1 MMRVLYFTR
10 DFNAHDQRFTNALAN
25 TSHEVFLLRLESQPF
40 TLLPRQ
46 IAPGVEEVNWA
57 GGNEPFS
64 WSKTMDYVK
73 DLKRVIAE
81 VKPDVIHAGPVH
93 TCAYL
98 AALAGFKQL
107 VTMSWASDIL
117 HEVKY
122 DQTLARTARY
132 ALKRTSVLVGDCQAM
147 ANMAV
152 ETYHFPKDRIVLFP
166 WGVDLELFKP
176 NGVPYMRSELGWKD
190 AFVFL
195 CLRSWEPVYGV
206 DLVVEA
212 FARAVQEIPDLR
224 LLLYGSG
231 SQKEVI
237 RDMISH
243 YALEEKVYQG
253 GKVSNAD
260 LPAVYRSADVY
271 LTAAHSDGSSVSLME
286 ALACGLPS
294 IVSDIPG
301 NLEWVEHDKHGWVFP
316 DGNTAALAAAMIA
329 AYTQRKKLKAFS
341 QNARLLAEE
350 KADWKKNFQELL
362 RAYEMAVETAR

>member
-1 MMRVLYFTR
+1 MRILYFTR
-10 DFNAHDQRFTNALAN
+10 DFNAHDQRFTSALAN

-46 IAPGVEEVNWA
+46 IAPGVEEVKWT
-57 GGNEPFS
+57 GGKELFT
-64 WSKTMDYVK
+64 WSKTMEYVK
-73 DLKRVIAE
+73 DLKRVIHE
-81 VKPDVIHAGPVH
+81 VQPDVIHAGPVH
-93 TCAYL
+93 MCAYL
-98 AALAGFKQL
+98 AALAGYKQL

-122 DQTLARTARY
+122 NRTLARTARY

-147 ANMAV
+147 ADKAV
-152 ETYHFPKDRIVLFP
+152 EYYRFPQDRIVLFP

-176 NGVPYMRSELGWKD
+176 NGVPYLRSELGWKD
-190 AFVFL
+190 AFVML

-212 FARAVQEIPDLR
+212 FARAVREVPDMR

-231 SQKEVI
+231 SQNELV
-237 RDMISH
+237 RDMITR
-243 YALEEKVYQG
+243 YDLEEKVFLG

-260 LPAVYRSADVY
+260 LPSVYRSADIY

-316 DGNTAALAAAMIA
+316 DGNVGFLAAAMTA
-329 AYTQRKKLKAFS
+329 AYNQRKKLKGFS
-341 QNARLLAEE
+341 QNARQLAVV

-362 RAYEMAVETAR
+362 RAYEMAVETAK